1 MSWLQDLAGKA
12 ENILTKIDQ
21 NAATVLTRQPAENG
35 DVEASEPLVEVTTV
49 SGAPSTATL
58 AIESTFASAPVK
70 LPTSKGLSL
79 SIKTSS
85 PRGMIRS
92 ASSTSHERNSSVD
105 FDTGSVKSER
115 QQSSRRSSIS
125 SKKDGTV
132 IEFTA
137 APAGGSVVSNSDYS
151 LERELAAIKIILAEV
166 KSERDE
172 LKVELDSAL
181 SQLSSSANDVKVK
194 ELENLCQVLIDEKNE
209 LFIKLTSIEESNAK
223 YIKSISELESIVSKH
238 MQNEQELNQ
247 KLEIA
252 KVETSNAISE
262 LQQYRVRAHATLQL
276 KEKMIEQLKDNV
288 IPGGMNQ
295 VGNVSTEQIIR
306 IELEQMKHER
316 QNLAEEMS
324 ALNEKYENG
333 KLSWQTAEQKFQRT
347 IFELEGKV
355 EDFQQRLNVET
366 TKLHQLDD
374 DLGIK
379 QRELVSV
386 REELV
391 KQRTAFS
398 VKLHEKE
405 AEVTKLRNKIQTRP
419 TSPSSDLEQRVAS
432 LTQSLVQKQNTLES
446 TTAERNALRLQLEKL
461 DTQYRGVV
469 SQVRQQRVA
478 YASLNETDDAKSQV
492 PNFMVEN
499 PFDNKMARRV
509 KRAYSSLDSI
519 GIRLGVF
526 LRRYPLIRILVIVYV
541 AVLHLWVMFVL
552 LSSTPA

>member
-21 NAATVLTRQPAENG
+21 NAATVLTRQSAEENG
-35 DVEASEPLVEVTTV
+35 DVEPLLEVTTTV
-49 SGAPSTATL
+49 PAGETPL
-58 AIESTFASAPVK
+58 ASVK
-70 LPTSKGLSL
+70 LPAPKALSL
-79 SIKTSS
+79 NVKAGS
-85 PRGMIRS
+85 PRGMVRS
-92 ASSTSHERNSSVD
+92 ASSASHERNH
-105 FDTGSVKSER
+105 FFETEGGGSVKSER
-115 QQSSRRSSIS
+115 QASSRRSSIS
-125 SKKDGTV
+125 SKRDGTV
-132 IEFTA
+132 IEFNA
-137 APAGGSVVSNSDYS
+137 NPVVVSGSQDSGYS
-151 LERELAAIKIILAEV
+151 LEKELAATKIILAEV

-172 LKVELDSAL
+172 LKIELDSAQN
-181 SQLSSSANDVKVK
+181 QLNNAEQENKVK
-194 ELENLCQVLIDEKNE
+194 ELEALCQALIDEKNE
-209 LFIKLTSIEESNAK
+209 LYVKQTSTQESNAK

-238 MQNEQELNQ
+238 IQNEQELQQ

-252 KVETSNAISE
+252 KTETQNVTTE

-276 KEKMIEQLKDNV
+276 KEKMIEQLKENV
-288 IPGGMNQ
+288 IPNAMNK
-295 VGNVSTEQIIR
+295 NPNANSEQIML
-306 IELEQMKHER
+306 IELEQLKNER
-316 QNLAEEMS
+316 QNLIDEIS
-324 ALNEKYENG
+324 ALSG
-333 KLSWQTAEQKFQRT
+333 KFERSKLQWQTTEDRFNGTVR
-347 IFELEGKV
+347 ELEGKV
-355 EDFQQRLNVET
+355 EELQQRLNVET

-379 QRELVSV
+379 QKELLSA

-398 VKLHEKE
+398 VKVHEKE
-405 AEVTKLRNKIQTRP
+405 SEITKLRNKMHNRP
-419 TSPSSDLEQRVAS
+419 TSPSSDLELRLSS

-446 TTAERNALRLQLEKL
+446 ITAERNALRLQLEKL

-469 SQVRQQRVA
+469 SQVRQQRA
-478 YASLNETDDAKSQV
+478 PFMSSNETDDAKSQV

-526 LRRYPLIRILVIVYV
+526 LRRYPLIRILVIFYV
-541 AVLHLWVMFVL
+541 ALLHMWVMFVL

>member
-21 NAATVLTRQPAENG
+21 NAATVLTRQSAEENG
-35 DVEASEPLVEVTTV
+35 DVEPLLEVTTTV
-49 SGAPSTATL
+49 PAGETPL
-58 AIESTFASAPVK
+58 ASVK
-70 LPTSKGLSL
+70 LPAPKALSL
-79 SIKTSS
+79 NTE
-85 PRGMIRS
+85 GG
-92 ASSTSHERNSSVD
+92 
-105 FDTGSVKSER
+105 GSVKSER
-115 QQSSRRSSIS
+115 QASSRRSSIS
-125 SKKDGTV
+125 SKRDGTV
-132 IEFTA
+132 IEFNA
-137 APAGGSVVSNSDYS
+137 NPVVVSGSQDSGYS
-151 LERELAAIKIILAEV
+151 LEKELAATKIILAEV

-172 LKVELDSAL
+172 LKIELDSAQN
-181 SQLSSSANDVKVK
+181 QLNNAEQENKVK
-194 ELENLCQVLIDEKNE
+194 ELEALCQALIDEKNE
-209 LFIKLTSIEESNAK
+209 LYVKQTSTQESNAK

-238 MQNEQELNQ
+238 IQNEQELQQ

-252 KVETSNAISE
+252 KTETQNVTTE

-276 KEKMIEQLKDNV
+276 KEKMIEQLKENV
-288 IPGGMNQ
+288 IPNAMNK
-295 VGNVSTEQIIR
+295 NPNANSEQIML
-306 IELEQMKHER
+306 IELEQLKNER
-316 QNLAEEMS
+316 QNLIDEIS
-324 ALNEKYENG
+324 ALSG
-333 KLSWQTAEQKFQRT
+333 KFERSKLQWQTTEDRFNGTVR
-347 IFELEGKV
+347 ELEGKV
-355 EDFQQRLNVET
+355 EELQQRLNVET

-379 QRELVSV
+379 QKELLSA

-398 VKLHEKE
+398 VKVHEKE
-405 AEVTKLRNKIQTRP
+405 SEITKLRNKMHNRP
-419 TSPSSDLEQRVAS
+419 TSPSSDLELRLSS

-446 TTAERNALRLQLEKL
+446 ITAERNALRLQLEKL

-469 SQVRQQRVA
+469 SQVRQQRA
-478 YASLNETDDAKSQV
+478 PFMSSNETDDAKSQV

-526 LRRYPLIRILVIVYV
+526 LRRYPLIRILVIFYV
-541 AVLHLWVMFVL
+541 ALLHMWVMFVL

>member
-21 NAATVLTRQPAENG
+21 NAATVLTRQSAEENG
-35 DVEASEPLVEVTTV
+35 DVEPLLEVTTTV
-49 SGAPSTATL
+49 PAGETPL
-58 AIESTFASAPVK
+58 ASVK
-70 LPTSKGLSL
+70 LPAPKALSL
-79 SIKTSS
+79 NVKAGS
-85 PRGMIRS
+85 PRGMVRS
-92 ASSTSHERNSSVD
+92 ASSASHERNH
-105 FDTGSVKSER
+105 FFETEGGGSAKSER
-115 QQSSRRSSIS
+115 QASSRRSSIS
-125 SKKDGTV
+125 SKRDGTV
-132 IEFTA
+132 IEFNA
-137 APAGGSVVSNSDYS
+137 NPVVVSGSQDSGYS
-151 LERELAAIKIILAEV
+151 LEKELAATKIILAEV

-172 LKVELDSAL
+172 LKIELDSAQN
-181 SQLSSSANDVKVK
+181 QLNNAEQENKVK
-194 ELENLCQVLIDEKNE
+194 ELEALCQALIDEKNE
-209 LFIKLTSIEESNAK
+209 LYVKQTSTQESNAK

-238 MQNEQELNQ
+238 IQNEQELQQ

-252 KVETSNAISE
+252 KTETQNVTTE

-276 KEKMIEQLKDNV
+276 KEKMIEQLKENV
-288 IPGGMNQ
+288 IPNAMNK
-295 VGNVSTEQIIR
+295 NPNANSEQIML
-306 IELEQMKHER
+306 IELEQLKNER
-316 QNLAEEMS
+316 QNLIDEIS
-324 ALNEKYENG
+324 ALSG
-333 KLSWQTAEQKFQRT
+333 KFERSKLQWQTTEDTFNGTVR
-347 IFELEGKV
+347 ELEGKV
-355 EDFQQRLNVET
+355 EELQQRLNVET

-379 QRELVSV
+379 QKELLSA

-398 VKLHEKE
+398 VKVHEKE
-405 AEVTKLRNKIQTRP
+405 SEITKLRNKMHNRP
-419 TSPSSDLEQRVAS
+419 TSPSSDLELRLSS

-446 TTAERNALRLQLEKL
+446 ITAERNALRLQLEKL

-469 SQVRQQRVA
+469 SQVRQQRA
-478 YASLNETDDAKSQV
+478 PFMSSNETDDAKSQV

-526 LRRYPLIRILVIVYV
+526 LRRYPLIRILVIFYV
-541 AVLHLWVMFVL
+541 ALLHMWVMFVL

>member
-21 NAATVLTRQPAENG
+21 NAATVLTRQSAEENG
-35 DVEASEPLVEVTTV
+35 DVEPLLEVTTTV
-49 SGAPSTATL
+49 PAGETPL
-58 AIESTFASAPVK
+58 ASVK
-70 LPTSKGLSL
+70 LPAPKALSL
-79 SIKTSS
+79 NVKAGS
-85 PRGMIRS
+85 PRGMVRS
-92 ASSTSHERNSSVD
+92 ASSASHERNH
-105 FDTGSVKSER
+105 FFETEGGGSVKSER
-115 QQSSRRSSIS
+115 QASSRRSSIS
-125 SKKDGTV
+125 SKRDGTV
-132 IEFTA
+132 IEFNA
-137 APAGGSVVSNSDYS
+137 NPVVVSGSQDSGYS
-151 LERELAAIKIILAEV
+151 LEKELAATKIILAEV

-172 LKVELDSAL
+172 LKIELDSAQN
-181 SQLSSSANDVKVK
+181 QLNNAEQENKVK
-194 ELENLCQVLIDEKNE
+194 ELEALCQALIDEKNE
-209 LFIKLTSIEESNAK
+209 LYVKQTSTQESNAK

-238 MQNEQELNQ
+238 IQNEQELQQ

-252 KVETSNAISE
+252 KTETQNVTTE

-276 KEKMIEQLKDNV
+276 KEKMIEQLKENV
-288 IPGGMNQ
+288 IPNAMNK
-295 VGNVSTEQIIR
+295 NPNANSEQIML
-306 IELEQMKHER
+306 IELEQLKNER
-316 QNLAEEMS
+316 QNLIDEIS
-324 ALNEKYENG
+324 ALSG
-333 KLSWQTAEQKFQRT
+333 KFERSKLQWQTTEDTFNGTVR
-347 IFELEGKV
+347 ELEGKV
-355 EDFQQRLNVET
+355 EELQQRLNVET

-379 QRELVSV
+379 QKELLSA

-398 VKLHEKE
+398 VKVHEKE
-405 AEVTKLRNKIQTRP
+405 SEITKLRNKMHNRP
-419 TSPSSDLEQRVAS
+419 TSPSSDLELRLSS

-446 TTAERNALRLQLEKL
+446 ITAERNALRLQLEKL

-469 SQVRQQRVA
+469 SQVRQQRA
-478 YASLNETDDAKSQV
+478 PFMSSNETDDAKSQV

-526 LRRYPLIRILVIVYV
+526 LRRYPLIRILVIFYV
-541 AVLHLWVMFVL
+541 ALLHMWVMFVL

>member
-21 NAATVLTRQPAENG
+21 NAATVLTRQSAEENG
-35 DVEASEPLVEVTTV
+35 DVEPLLEVTTTV
-49 SGAPSTATL
+49 PAGETPL
-58 AIESTFASAPVK
+58 ASVK
-70 LPTSKGLSL
+70 LPAPKALSL
-79 SIKTSS
+79 NVKAGS
-85 PRGMIRS
+85 PRGMVRS
-92 ASSTSHERNSSVD
+92 ASSASHERNH
-105 FDTGSVKSER
+105 FFETEGGGSVKSER
-115 QQSSRRSSIS
+115 QASSRRSSIS
-125 SKKDGTV
+125 SKRDGTV
-132 IEFTA
+132 IEFNA
-137 APAGGSVVSNSDYS
+137 NPVVVSGSQDSGYS
-151 LERELAAIKIILAEV
+151 LEKELAATKIILAEV

-172 LKVELDSAL
+172 LKIELDSAQN
-181 SQLSSSANDVKVK
+181 QLNNAEQENKVK
-194 ELENLCQVLIDEKNE
+194 ELEALCQALIDEKNE
-209 LFIKLTSIEESNAK
+209 LYVKQTSTQESNAK

-238 MQNEQELNQ
+238 IQNEQELQQ

-252 KVETSNAISE
+252 KTETQNVTTE

-276 KEKMIEQLKDNV
+276 KEKMIEQLKENV
-288 IPGGMNQ
+288 IPNAMNK
-295 VGNVSTEQIIR
+295 NPNANSEQIML
-306 IELEQMKHER
+306 IELEQLKNER
-316 QNLAEEMS
+316 QNLIDEIS
-324 ALNEKYENG
+324 ALSG
-333 KLSWQTAEQKFQRT
+333 KFERSKLQWQTTEDTFNGTVR
-347 IFELEGKV
+347 ELEGKV
-355 EDFQQRLNVET
+355 EELQQRLNVET

-379 QRELVSV
+379 QKELLSA

-398 VKLHEKE
+398 VKVHEKE
-405 AEVTKLRNKIQTRP
+405 SEITKLRNKMHNRP
-419 TSPSSDLEQRVAS
+419 TSPSSDLELRLSS

-446 TTAERNALRLQLEKL
+446 ITAERNALRLQLEKL

-469 SQVRQQRVA
+469 SQLRQQRA
-478 YASLNETDDAKSQV
+478 PFMSSNETDDAKSQV

-526 LRRYPLIRILVIVYV
+526 LRRYPLIRILVIFYV
-541 AVLHLWVMFVL
+541 ALLHMWVMFVL

>member
-21 NAATVLTRQPAENG
+21 NAATVLTRQSAEENG
-35 DVEASEPLVEVTTV
+35 DVEPLLEVTTTV
-49 SGAPSTATL
+49 PAGETPL
-58 AIESTFASAPVK
+58 ASVK
-70 LPTSKGLSL
+70 LPAPKALSL
-79 SIKTSS
+79 NVKAGS
-85 PRGMIRS
+85 PRGMVRS
-92 ASSTSHERNSSVD
+92 ASSASHERNH
-105 FDTGSVKSER
+105 FYEAEGGGSVKSER
-115 QQSSRRSSIS
+115 QASSRRSSIS
-125 SKKDGTV
+125 SKRDGTV
-132 IEFTA
+132 IEFNA
-137 APAGGSVVSNSDYS
+137 NPVVVSGSQDSGYS
-151 LERELAAIKIILAEV
+151 LEKELAATKIILAEV

-172 LKVELDSAL
+172 LKIELDSAQN
-181 SQLSSSANDVKVK
+181 QLNNAEQENKVK
-194 ELENLCQVLIDEKNE
+194 ELEALCQALIDEKNE
-209 LFIKLTSIEESNAK
+209 LYVKQTSTQESNAK

-238 MQNEQELNQ
+238 IQNEQELQQ

-252 KVETSNAISE
+252 KTETQNVTTE

-276 KEKMIEQLKDNV
+276 KEKMIEQLKENV
-288 IPGGMNQ
+288 IPNAMNK
-295 VGNVSTEQIIR
+295 NPNANSEQIML
-306 IELEQMKHER
+306 IELEQLKNER
-316 QNLAEEMS
+316 QNLIDEIS
-324 ALNEKYENG
+324 ALSG
-333 KLSWQTAEQKFQRT
+333 KFERSKLQWQTTEDRFNGTVR
-347 IFELEGKV
+347 ELEGKV
-355 EDFQQRLNVET
+355 EELQQRLNVET

-379 QRELVSV
+379 QKELLSA

-398 VKLHEKE
+398 VKVHEKE
-405 AEVTKLRNKIQTRP
+405 SEITKLRNKMHNRP
-419 TSPSSDLEQRVAS
+419 TSPSSDLELRLSS

-446 TTAERNALRLQLEKL
+446 ITAERNALRLQLEKL

-469 SQVRQQRVA
+469 SQVRQQRA
-478 YASLNETDDAKSQV
+478 PFMSSNETDDAKSQV

-526 LRRYPLIRILVIVYV
+526 LRRYPLIRILVIFYV
-541 AVLHLWVMFVL
+541 ALLHMWVMFVL

>member
-21 NAATVLTRQPAENG
+21 NAATVLTRQSAEENG
-35 DVEASEPLVEVTTV
+35 DVEPLLEVTTTV
-49 SGAPSTATL
+49 PAGETPL
-58 AIESTFASAPVK
+58 ASVK
-70 LPTSKGLSL
+70 LPAPKALSL
-79 SIKTSS
+79 NVKAGS
-85 PRGMIRS
+85 PRGMVRS
-92 ASSTSHERNSSVD
+92 ASSASHERNH
-105 FDTGSVKSER
+105 FFETEGGGSAKSER
-115 QQSSRRSSIS
+115 QASSRRSSIS
-125 SKKDGTV
+125 SKRDGTV
-132 IEFTA
+132 IEFNA
-137 APAGGSVVSNSDYS
+137 NPVVVSGSQDSGYS
-151 LERELAAIKIILAEV
+151 LEKELAATKIILAEV

-172 LKVELDSAL
+172 LKIELDSAQN
-181 SQLSSSANDVKVK
+181 QLNNAEQENKVK
-194 ELENLCQVLIDEKNE
+194 ELEALCQALIDEKNE
-209 LFIKLTSIEESNAK
+209 LYVKQTSTQESNAK

-238 MQNEQELNQ
+238 IQNEQELQQ

-252 KVETSNAISE
+252 KTETQNVTTE

-276 KEKMIEQLKDNV
+276 KEKMIEQLKENV
-288 IPGGMNQ
+288 IPNAMNK
-295 VGNVSTEQIIR
+295 NPNANSEQIML
-306 IELEQMKHER
+306 IELEQLKNER
-316 QNLAEEMS
+316 QNLIDEIS
-324 ALNEKYENG
+324 ALSG
-333 KLSWQTAEQKFQRT
+333 KFERSKLQWQTTEDRFNGTVR
-347 IFELEGKV
+347 ELEGKV
-355 EDFQQRLNVET
+355 EELQQRLNVET

-379 QRELVSV
+379 QKELLSA

-398 VKLHEKE
+398 VKVHEKE
-405 AEVTKLRNKIQTRP
+405 SEITKLRNKMHNRP
-419 TSPSSDLEQRVAS
+419 TSPSSDLELRLSS

-446 TTAERNALRLQLEKL
+446 ITAERNALRLQLEKL

-469 SQVRQQRVA
+469 SQVRQQRA
-478 YASLNETDDAKSQV
+478 PFMSSNETDDAKSQV

-526 LRRYPLIRILVIVYV
+526 LRRYPLIRILVIFYV
-541 AVLHLWVMFVL
+541 ALLHMWVMFVL